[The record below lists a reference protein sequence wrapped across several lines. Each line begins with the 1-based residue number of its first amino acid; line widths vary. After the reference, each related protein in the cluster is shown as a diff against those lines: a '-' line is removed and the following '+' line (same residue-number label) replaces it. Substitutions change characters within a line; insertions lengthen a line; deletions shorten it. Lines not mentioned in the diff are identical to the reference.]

1 MKIYQSEI
9 DDGLRDQVLSN
20 NTLAWDI
27 MAESFTPEINM
38 KSSAIEKIVAEN
50 KDQIVSHFKKEIQ

>member
-9 DDGLRDQVLSN
+9 DDGLRDLVLAN

-27 MAESFTPEINM
+27 VAESFTPEINI
-38 KSSAIEKIVAEN
+38 KS
-50 KDQIVSHFKKEIQ
+50 

>member
-1 MKIYQSEI
+1 MNIYQSEI

-27 MAESFTPEINM
+27 VAESFTPEVNM
-38 KSSAIEKIVAEN
+38 KSSALEN
-50 KDQIVSHFKKEIQ
+50 ILQTCQQGLN

>member
-9 DDGLRDQVLSN
+9 DDGLRDQVLNN

-27 MAESFTPEINM
+27 VAESFTPEINI
-38 KSSAIEKIVAEN
+38 KSSALEKIIAEKIADLYN
-50 KDQIVSHFKKEIQ
+50 LELSEV